1 MSKSLMSA
9 VVISLTVLLSSQ
21 VFSDSANTNA
31 RITDTATTKFSSI
44 PKRVV
49 SINLCTDELAIQLAK
64 PGQLQAVT
72 FLAKDA
78 SSTVHWQGAKLFNS
92 HNNSLEQI
100 VSYQPDLILASQYTP
115 VALLG
120 RLQQLGFRVYVL
132 PIAHSLKQVKA
143 NIMALG
149 RRLGNIERAK
159 KLVIKRQKQVE
170 LIKVPSS
177 TEKKLNVVVYLPGG
191 LSHAGTGLTS
201 QLIKRAGMQNMAN
214 AKGLPGWRSVSLEQL
229 LRWSPDLLIV
239 IQSYTQ
245 FRSMA
250 TELFNHPAIHYFKQ
264 QKRVVTIPVQWLSCG
279 SPSSALI
286 LRALNNARQKYLH
299 RQH

>member
-1 MSKSLMSA
+1 MSKSLIRV
-9 VVISLTVLLSSQ
+9 VVICSTVLFCSRAFPDNMIITTGNVKSSH
-21 VFSDSANTNA
+21 
-31 RITDTATTKFSSI
+31 I

-72 FLAKDA
+72 FLVKDA
-78 SSTVHWQGAKLFNS
+78 SSSVHWQAAKSFKS

-115 VALLG
+115 VALLS

-132 PIAHSLKQVKA
+132 PIAQSLKQVNA
-143 NIMALG
+143 NIMAVG
-149 RRLGNIERAK
+149 RRLGNRERAK
-159 KLVIKRQKQVE
+159 QLVIQRQKQIN
-170 LIKVPSS
+170 LIKMLLS
-177 TEKKLNVVVYLPGG
+177 TENKLKVIVYLPGG
-191 LSHAGTGLTS
+191 LSHSGKGLTS
-201 QLIKRAGMQNMAN
+201 QLIKMAGLQNMAS
-214 AKGLPGWRSVSLEQL
+214 AKGFAGWHSVSIEQL
-229 LRWSPDLLIV
+229 LYWNPDILIV

-250 TELFNHPAIHYFKQ
+250 TELLNHPAIHYFRQ

-279 SPSSALI
+279 SPSSAKI
-286 LRALNNARQKYLH
+286 LRALSNSRQQYRRGH
-299 RQH
+299 P